1 MQAGSSWV
9 ELCTVASDV
18 EARLIQGRL
27 ETEGIPCTVES
38 LKFSAEPVNVGRL
51 AELRL
56 YVLSEDLERARGLL
70 EAAEL
75 GEYL

>member
-1 MQAGSSWV
+1 M
-9 ELCTVASDV
+9 ASDP

-38 LKFSAEPVNVGRL
+38 LKFYAEPVNVGRL
-51 AELRL
+51 AELKL
-56 YVLSEDLERARGLL
+56 HVLEEDLERARELL

>member
-1 MQAGSSWV
+1 
-9 ELCTVASDV
+9 VASDP

-38 LKFSAEPVNVGRL
+38 LKFYAEPVNVGRL
-51 AELRL
+51 AELNL
-56 YVLSEDLERARGLL
+56 YVLEDDLDRARDLL

>member
-1 MQAGSSWV
+1 M
-9 ELCTVASDV
+9 ASDP

-38 LKFSAEPVNVGRL
+38 LKFYAEPVNVGRL
-51 AELRL
+51 AELNL
-56 YVLSEDLERARGLL
+56 YVLEDDLDRARDLL

>member
-1 MQAGSSWV
+1 M
-9 ELCTVASDV
+9 ASDV

-27 ETEGIPCTVES
+27 ETEGIPCSLQS
-38 LKFSAEPVNVGRL
+38 LKFWAEPVNVGRL
-51 AELRL
+51 AELKL
-56 YVLSEDLERARGLL
+56 YVLEDDLEEAKELL